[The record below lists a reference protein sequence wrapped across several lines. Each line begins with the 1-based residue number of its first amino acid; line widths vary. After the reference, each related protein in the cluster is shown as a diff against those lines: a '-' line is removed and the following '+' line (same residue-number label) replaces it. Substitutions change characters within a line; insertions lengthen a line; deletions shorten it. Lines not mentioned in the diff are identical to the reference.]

1 MPHPL
6 PRSKGAVLA
15 SSYLSQL
22 HSHHGS
28 VIVRLGSSRRPRH
41 FASRASL
48 AIVRWLGVVASVAMA
63 WGAMGC
69 GSPPPPV
76 VVKALPSPVV
86 AHRSEVLDPALV
98 ARALDGSENRA
109 YQIGPGD
116 TVLVAVYRH
125 PELSITHYTGSTVN
139 TPGGRLAGL
148 VVDNDGTI
156 QFPLIGSVQ
165 VAGKTADQ
173 LRVFLEQELAAFI
186 KEPNV
191 TVQVVFAGS
200 IRYYLLGQFTAPGLK
215 YSDRPLHLLE
225 ALALAGSIQF
235 EGASLRS
242 AYVARAG
249 RRLPVNFQKLIREG
263 DLRQNILL
271 EPGDIILVPDNANE
285 QAFVFGGAPGSNPRG
300 GAVPF
305 VNGRLSLL
313 QALAQAGFGRREHFQ
328 GKLSETVVIRSES
341 DRGEMFL
348 VDAERILEGEAASF
362 ELAPGDVV
370 YVPSTALTDFNQALE
385 QLLPTLQTISGLLS
399 PFVQIKF
406 LSE

>member
-1 MPHPL
+1 M
-6 PRSKGAVLA
+6 AVCA
-15 SSYLSQL
+15 
-22 HSHHGS
+22 
-28 VIVRLGSSRRPRH
+28 
-41 FASRASL
+41 
-48 AIVRWLGVVASVAMA
+48 VA
-63 WGAMGC
+63 C

-76 VVKALPSPVV
+76 TVKALPSPVV
-86 AHRSEVLDPALV
+86 SHRADVLDPALV
-98 ARALDGSENRA
+98 ARALGPSDNRA
-109 YQIGPGD
+109 YQIGAGD

-125 PELSITHYTGSTVN
+125 PELSITYYTGSSIGAA
-139 TPGGRLAGL
+139 GGRMAGL

-156 QFPLIGSVQ
+156 QFPLIGSVA
-165 VAGKTADQ
+165 VAGKTAEQ

-200 IRYYLLGQFTAPGLK
+200 IRYYLLGQFTDPGLK

-225 ALALAGSIQF
+225 ALSLGGSVQF
-235 EGASLRS
+235 ERASLRS

-249 RRLPVNFQKLIREG
+249 RRLPINFQRLIREG
-263 DLRQNILL
+263 DLNQNIVL
-271 EPGDIILVPDNANE
+271 EPGDVVLVPDNAHE

-300 GAVPF
+300 GVVPF

-313 QALAQAGFGRREHFQ
+313 QALAQVGFGQREHFQ
-328 GKLSETVVIRSES
+328 GKLSDTVVIRSES
-341 DRGEMFL
+341 DRGELFV

-370 YVPSTALTDFNQALE
+370 YVPSTAITDFNQALE
-385 QLLPTLQTISGLLS
+385 QLLPTLHTISGLLT

>member
-1 MPHPL
+1 
-6 PRSKGAVLA
+6 V
-15 SSYLSQL
+15 
-22 HSHHGS
+22 
-28 VIVRLGSSRRPRH
+28 
-41 FASRASL
+41 FASWGL
-48 AIVRWLGVVASVAMA
+48 ARWLAFCVVAAAV
-63 WGAMGC
+63 GC
-69 GSPPPPV
+69 GAPPPPV
-76 VVKALPSPVV
+76 TVKQLPSPVV
-86 AHRSEVLDPALV
+86 SHQEQRLDPALV
-98 ARALDGSENRA
+98 AQALAQNANRA

-125 PELSITHYTGSTVN
+125 PELSITFYTGASLN

-165 VAGKTADQ
+165 VAGKTSDQ

-191 TVQVVFAGS
+191 TVQVAFAGS
-200 IRYYLLGQFTAPGLK
+200 IRYYLLGQFTDPGMK

-225 ALALAGSIQF
+225 ALSLAGSVSF
-235 EGASLRS
+235 DKASLRS

-249 RRLPVNFQKLIREG
+249 RRLPVNFQRLIREG
-263 DLRQNILL
+263 DLQHNIVL
-271 EPGDIILVPDNANE
+271 ETGDVIMIPDNANE
-285 QAFVFGGAPGSNPRG
+285 QAFVFGGFPGSTPRG

-305 VNGRLSLL
+305 VNGRLSLM
-313 QALAQAGFGRREHFQ
+313 QALATVGFGQREHFQ
-328 GKLSETVVIRSES
+328 SKLSDTVVIRSES
-341 DRGEMFL
+341 DRGELFM
-348 VDAERILEGEAASF
+348 VDAERILDGEAASF

-370 YVPSTALTDFNQALE
+370 YVPSTALSDFNQALE
-385 QLLPTLQTISGLLS
+385 QMLPTLQTISGLLT

>member
-1 MPHPL
+1 MGLTARLSDARAP
-6 PRSKGAVLA
+6 
-15 SSYLSQL
+15 SS
-22 HSHHGS
+22 H
-28 VIVRLGSSRRPRH
+28 SRRLLLLEISQSLTRYRSDIV
-41 FASRASL
+41 AAVSALGKRWRSL
-48 AIVRWLGVVASVAMA
+48 AALAIAGCQAC
-63 WGAMGC
+63 GA
-69 GSPPPPV
+69 PPPPV
-76 VVKALPSPVV
+76 VVKPLPSPVL
-86 AHRSEVLDPALV
+86 AHRAEVLDPAIV
-98 ARALDGSENRA
+98 AQAIGDSGNRA

-125 PELSITHYTGSTVN
+125 PELSITYYTGSTSN
-139 TPGGRLAGL
+139 TAGARLSGL

-156 QFPLIGSVQ
+156 QFPLMGSVQ

-173 LRVFLEQELAAFI
+173 LRIYLEQELAAFI

-200 IRYYLLGQFTAPGLK
+200 IRYYLLGQFTAPGQK
-215 YSDRPLHLLE
+215 FSDRPLHLLE
-225 ALALAGSIQF
+225 ALSLGGSVDF
-235 EGASLRS
+235 ERASLRS

-249 RRLPVNFQKLIREG
+249 RRLPINFQKLIREG
-263 DLRQNILL
+263 DLKQNIVL
-271 EPGDIILVPDNANE
+271 ETGDVVLIPDNANE

-305 VNGRLSLL
+305 VQGRLSLL
-313 QALAQAGFGRREHFQ
+313 QALAQVGFGRREHYQ
-328 GKLSETVVIRSES
+328 GRLSDTVVIRSES
-341 DRGEMFL
+341 DRGEMFV

-370 YVPSTALTDFNQALE
+370 YVPSTAITDFNQALE
-385 QLLPTLQTISGLLS
+385 QILPTLQTISGLLT